1 MPEIPFQRVAIVGL
15 GLMGGSVAK
24 TLRAVGYEGPIHA
37 VLPSAAAVAAL
48 QSSAEPWRIE
58 LGHQLPEVLVDA
70 DLILLATPPKVLLSQ
85 LPEVARWAGPAA
97 VITDLASTK
106 NTIACRATEIFGARF
121 VPGHPVVGSEMTGF
135 PAAREDL
142 YRAAQVVLTPLADR
156 TDELALDKVRQFWM
170 ALGAE
175 VQEMSPQ
182 AHDAALAATSHLPH
196 LLAYIY
202 LAGLAPQFPG
212 LENLAGGGLRDFS
225 RIVDSN
231 PALWAEI
238 LQENQQAVRQQLQQ
252 LQQNLSL
259 AEQLLMDE
267 ATPDLQS
274 WLARGKTVRQQFHF
288 PPVLSE

>member
-24 TLRAVGYEGPIHA
+24 ALRAVGYEGHIHA
-37 VLPSAAAVAAL
+37 ALPSAAAVASQ
-48 QSSAEPWRIE
+48 QSSAEPWRIV

-70 DLILLATPPKVLLSQ
+70 DLILLATPPKVLLAQ
-85 LPEVARWAGPAA
+85 LPEVARWADPAA
-97 VITDLASTK
+97 VITDVASTK
-106 NTIACRATEIFGARF
+106 NTITCRATEIFGTRF

-135 PAAREDL
+135 RAAREDL
-142 YRAAQVVLTPLADR
+142 YRAAQVVLTPLPGR
-156 TDELALDKVRQFWM
+156 TDALALGKVRQFWM

-196 LLAYIY
+196 LLAFIY
-202 LAGLAPQFPG
+202 LAGLESQFPG

-238 LQENQQAVRQQLQQ
+238 LLENQQAVRQQLQQ
-252 LQQNLSL
+252 LQQNLRL
-259 AEQLLMDE
+259 AEQFLVDE

-288 PPVLSE
+288 PPVLPE

>member
-1 MPEIPFQRVAIVGL
+1 MAIVGL

-24 TLRAVGYEGPIHA
+24 ALRAVGYEGHIHA
-37 VLPSAAAVAAL
+37 ALPSAASVASQ
-48 QSSAEPWRIE
+48 QSSAEPWRIV

-70 DLILLATPPKVLLSQ
+70 DLILLATPPKVLLAQ
-85 LPEVARWAGPAA
+85 LPEVARWADPAA
-97 VITDLASTK
+97 VITDVASTK
-106 NTIACRATEIFGARF
+106 NTIACRATEIFGTRF

-142 YRAAQVVLTPLADR
+142 YRAAQVVLTPLPGR
-156 TDELALDKVRQFWM
+156 TDALALGKVRQFWM
-170 ALGAE
+170 TLGAE

-196 LLAYIY
+196 LLAFIY
-202 LAGLAPQFPG
+202 LAGLESQFPG

-252 LQQNLSL
+252 LQQNLRL
-259 AEQLLMDE
+259 AEQFLVDE

-288 PPVLSE
+288 PPVLPE